1 MILKVSDIACF
12 EASWD
17 PKPVAMERIGKSLRL
32 GLDSF
37 VFFDDNPAEREI
49 VMQML
54 PEVEVVDVPV
64 DPAGYVRA
72 LYGGLCF
79 ESAGM
84 TEADRMRAEQYR
96 EEQERAKLEQSA
108 GSLEEYLASLQ
119 MVADVRKLDEAD
131 MERAVQL
138 LGKTNQFNLTTRRH
152 GAETV
157 RRMAGNPRAV
167 CLTLRLADR
176 FGDAGLVKL
185 VMGVPMEGEG
195 GEEGEEAR
203 TLRLDTWLMSCR
215 VIARTVEESIG
226 PHSGSYTRESAYVY
240 LRPPVQV
247 DGGKDVIVGF
257 HFGQLHFLQWRYSVA
272 GGDVLGDVDRA
283 IKSRG
288 MARESLDGVIGGR
301 TVLDNKR
308 PVAGLQQ

>member
-1 MILKVSDIACF
+1 
-12 EASWD
+12 
-17 PKPVAMERIGKSLRL
+17 MERIAKSLRL

-72 LYGGLCF
+72 LYGGLWF

-152 GAETV
+152 GAEIV

-185 VMGVPMEGEG
+185 VMGVPMEGV
-195 GEEGEEAR
+195 EAR

-215 VIARTVEESIG
+215 VIARTVEEFTMNHVVAAAKGLGYERLRGEFIATAKNQLVADFYDRLG
-226 PHSGSYTRESAYVY
+226 FVRE
-240 LRPPVQV
+240 
-247 DGGKDVIVGF
+247 
-257 HFGQLHFLQWRYSVA
+257 A
-272 GGDVLGDVDRA
+272 G
-283 IKSRG
+283 
-288 MARESLDGVIGGR
+288 ELDGVRIYHLDIGGY
-301 TVLDNKR
+301 KAR
-308 PVAGLQQ
+308 PSPIAYKN